1 MSYEIQDFES
11 DVIER
16 SRSVPV
22 LVDFWAEWCGPCKAL
37 GPVLERLAEKASG
50 RWVLA
55 KVDTDRNQQ
64 VAARYGIRG
73 IPNVKL
79 FVDGAPVNEFT
90 GALPEQAVAQ
100 WLNKALPDPLA
111 NEIAQAEKAMG
122 EGDAGDA
129 VPVLEEVLRK
139 DPAHERARVLLAR
152 SVLEREPARAL
163 DLVRG
168 IEEDSKEFPV
178 VDAIRTVAG
187 LTEKLAGA
195 HALPESPVRQ
205 MYSDGLQALARFDHE
220 RALQHFIAVIRA
232 DRYYDDDG
240 ARKACVAIFKML
252 GEEHGITRSYRREF
266 SSALYA

>member
-1 MSYEIQDFES
+1 MSYEIQDFEAE
-11 DVIER
+11 VIER

-37 GPVLERLAEKASG
+37 GPVLERLAEKADG

-55 KVDTDRNQQ
+55 KVDTDRHQQ
-64 VAARYGIRG
+64 VAARYGIRS

-79 FVDGAPVNEFT
+79 FMAGAPVNEFT
-90 GALPEQAVAQ
+90 GALPEPAVVQ

-111 NEIAQAEKAMG
+111 DELRRAEKAIADGAMS
-122 EGDAGDA
+122 EAGQI
-129 VPVLEEVLRK
+129 LEEVLRK
-139 DPAHERARVLLAR
+139 EPNHEHARVLLAR
-152 SVLEREPARAL
+152 AVLETQPERAL
-163 DLVRG
+163 ELVRG
-168 IEEDSKEFPV
+168 LEEDAKDFPM

-195 HALPESPVRQ
+195 HALPGGPAAQ
-205 MYSDGLQALARFDHE
+205 MYRDGLHALARFDHE
-220 RALQHFIAVIRA
+220 RALQHFIAAIRA

-252 GEEHGITRSYRREF
+252 GEDHEITRAYRREF

>member
-22 LVDFWAEWCGPCKAL
+22 LVDFWAEWCGPCKSL
-37 GPVLERLAEKASG
+37 GPVLERLAEKANG

-55 KVDTDRNQQ
+55 KVDTDRHQQ
-64 VAARYGIRG
+64 VAARFGIRG

-79 FVDGAPVNEFT
+79 FMDGAPVNEFT
-90 GALPEQAVAQ
+90 GALPEQAVVQ

-111 NEIAQAEKAMG
+111 DEIGRAAQAIAAGNGG
-122 EGDAGDA
+122 EAG
-129 VPVLEEVLRK
+129 PILEEVLRK
-139 DPAHERARVLLAR
+139 DPNHEHARVLLAR
-152 SVLEREPARAL
+152 TLLESHPDRAL

-168 IEEDSKEFPV
+168 IEEDSKEFPM

-195 HALPESPVRQ
+195 QTLTGSPAKQ
-205 MYSDGLQALARFDHE
+205 TYCDGLHALARFDHE
-220 RALQHFIAVIRA
+220 HALQHFIAVIRA

-252 GEEHGITRSYRREF
+252 GEDHDITRAYRREF